1 MAQQNNTDP
10 LPSAL
15 ASNLI
20 DDINTEE
27 RLIVLDMGRAVSST
41 IKYFSQYKCRLN
53 FIDLYSEDF
62 VLDPDAEMSH
72 SQMVNMMCGAIKL
85 QQSVKV
91 DICLFWDIFSYL
103 SDPLVKALIESLEE
117 HIDSST
123 RSLIINPRDSRTIL
137 PFYYYGISGP
147 TLLTQ
152 SQRRG
157 VQPSIYPRSQRA
169 LNNLIDYFVV
179 DRGRLMSEGRAEY
192 LLFKD
197 NNINSVDGSIGLR

>member
-62 VLDPDAEMSH
+62 VLDPDEEMSH
-72 SQMVNMMCGAIKL
+72 LQMVNMMCGAIKL

-169 LNNLIDYFVV
+169 LNDLIDYFVV

-197 NNINSVDGSIGLR
+197 NDINSVNSSIGLR